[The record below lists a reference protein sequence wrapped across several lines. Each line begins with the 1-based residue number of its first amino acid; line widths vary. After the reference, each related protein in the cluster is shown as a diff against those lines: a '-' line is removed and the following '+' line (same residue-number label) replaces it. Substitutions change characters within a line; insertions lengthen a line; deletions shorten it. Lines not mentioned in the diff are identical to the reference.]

1 MLRAGL
7 GWGKKIF
14 DTSII
19 TLWLLHTGYQTGS
32 KRVLEKFWVVILG
45 TYQPTLTRLTGV
57 GF

>member
-1 MLRAGL
+1 MHRAGL
-7 GWGKKIF
+7 GWGKKIL

-19 TLWLLHTGYQTGS
+19 TLWLLHTAYQTGS
-32 KRVLEKFWVVILG
+32 KRLLEKFWVVILG